1 MATAYPQS
9 GILLPVPPVARHL
22 ELTLRPEATRAAA
35 AAALQALGDPLL
47 RVNGTS
53 SVVGV
58 GPGLARL
65 LDVPVPGLRPFPPL
79 SGDGVEV
86 PSTQKSLWI
95 WLRGEDRGELVHRT
109 RAIAGVLASAFSMDS
124 VVDAFVYD
132 IGRDL
137 TGYEDGTENPKAEAA
152 TDAAI
157 VSDAA
162 LAPEGSSFVAVQIW
176 QHDLA
181 RFFAM
186 SKQEQDNIVGRER
199 DSNEEMEEAP
209 AFSHVKRTA
218 QESFDPVAF
227 VVRRSM
233 PWTEGPRSGL
243 VFVAF
248 GDTLDSYENQLK
260 RMVGLDDGIVDGM
273 FRFSTP
279 LSGAYYWCPP
289 VVDGRVRFG
298 AA

>member
-47 RVNGTS
+47 RVDGTS

-79 SGDGVEV
+79 AGDGVEV

-132 IGRDL
+132 VGRDL

>member
-1 MATAYPQS
+1 
-9 GILLPVPPVARHL
+9 
-22 ELTLRPEATRAAA
+22 
-35 AAALQALGDPLL
+35 
-47 RVNGTS
+47 
-53 SVVGV
+53 
-58 GPGLARL
+58 
-65 LDVPVPGLRPFPPL
+65 
-79 SGDGVEV
+79 
-86 PSTQKSLWI
+86 
-95 WLRGEDRGELVHRT
+95 
-109 RAIAGVLASAFSMDS
+109 
-124 VVDAFVYD
+124 VDAFVYD
-132 IGRDL
+132 TGRDL

-162 LAPEGSSFVAVQIW
+162 LAPQGSSFVAVQLW

-199 DSNEEMEEAP
+199 ESNEEMEEAP

-218 QESFDPVAF
+218 QESFDPAAF

-248 GDTLDSYENQLK
+248 GDTLDSYENQLR
-260 RMVGLDDGIVDGM
+260 RMVGLEDGIVDGM

-298 AA
+298 IE